1 MACCARLQEKGMFSQ
16 KAVSRSAQETMATD
30 PSMMVDMMKKN
41 LTGMVPQVGQWPPYL
56 AGGFSQYFWP
66 V

>member
-1 MACCARLQEKGMFSQ
+1 MFSQ

>member
-1 MACCARLQEKGMFSQ
+1 MCLLQEKGVFAQ

-41 LTGMVPQVGQWPPYL
+41 LTGMVPQVRNAPRAHA
-56 AGGFSQYFWP
+56 AGAWLHTR
-66 V
+66 